1 MPLLN
6 TIHVLHFWGSK
17 PTSFFFTTMDMIHTL
32 GRPLMPN
39 RIMTNDD
46 LGVLHRKDVV
56 REPLHIRG
64 LGTEPITTPA
74 IAV

>member
-17 PTSFFFTTMDMIHTL
+17 PTPFFTTMDMIHTL
-32 GRPLMPN
+32 GRSLMPN
-39 RIMTNDD
+39 RVMTNDD

-64 LGTEPITTPA
+64 LGTESITTPA

>member
-1 MPLLN
+1 MYCIFGGLNPPL
-6 TIHVLHFWGSK
+6 
-17 PTSFFFTTMDMIHTL
+17 FFTTMDMIHTL
-32 GRPLMPN
+32 GRSLMPN

-64 LGTEPITTPA
+64 LGTESITTPV

>member
-6 TIHVLHFWGSK
+6 TILHFWGSK
-17 PTSFFFTTMDMIHTL
+17 PTSFFTTMDMIHTL
-32 GRPLMPN
+32 GRSLMPN

-64 LGTEPITTPA
+64 LSTESITTPA